1 MVKYI
6 LIPCLLFLGLH
17 FANLSAQDAARSHTL
32 LWKIE
37 GKKVKSDSYLFGTI
51 HLMDKEQFWFPKELD
66 SMVRNSEQIVM
77 EIADIDPSK
86 ALGYLTL
93 EKGSFFDFF
102 TPVQTDSILQW
113 AETELSMKPDQ
124 FRLLMGKMKPFVV
137 VQMATQMT
145 LKGETASYELTFQ
158 SIAKETELPTIGLET
173 VEEQMGFFDQ
183 LDSVQQCEM
192 VMESIRDFAKND
204 SIMALMQRTYLSQDL
219 EAMHA
224 IISESGGSI
233 SSMQET
239 LLDNRNKKWI
249 SKIKKLIGNKDTFI
263 AVGAGHLGG
272 PNGVIR
278 LLEEEGYV
286 LKPVW
291 LMGGSENE

>member
-1 MVKYI
+1 MIKSI
-6 LIPCLLFLGLH
+6 LITCLLFIGLH
-17 FANLSAQDAARSHTL
+17 FTPLSAQDSPRSHTL

-51 HLMDKEQFWFPKELD
+51 HLIGKAQFWFPKELD
-66 SMVRNSEQIVM
+66 SIVRNSEQMVM
-77 EIADIDPSK
+77 EIADIDPSR
-86 ALGYLTL
+86 AMEYLTL

-102 TPVQTDSILQW
+102 TSAQTDSILQW
-113 AETELSMKPDQ
+113 AETELSMKPEQ
-124 FRLLMGKMKPFVV
+124 FRLIMGKMKPFVV

-158 SIAKETELPTIGLET
+158 SIAKEIELPTIGLET
-173 VEEQMGFFDQ
+173 VDEQMGFFDR
-183 LDSVQQCEM
+183 LDSMQQREM

-204 SIMALMQRTYLSQDL
+204 SIMALMQRTYLSQDVD
-219 EAMHA
+219 AMHT
-224 IISESGGSI
+224 IISETDGSMR
-233 SSMQET
+233 SMQET
-239 LLDNRNKKWI
+239 LLDDRNKKWI
-249 SKIKKLIGNKDTFI
+249 PKIKKLIGNKDTFI

-278 LLEEEGYV
+278 LLEQEGYV

-291 LMGGSENE
+291 LESQDQE